1 MYIEWRLLVRSVL
14 HVAYLPEQGTTCS
27 RGTEKE
33 TRRSRESKEKN
44 GRRKKSKTKICGR
57 T

>member
-1 MYIEWRLLVRSVL
+1 MRSVL
-14 HVAYLPEQGTTCS
+14 HVACLPEQGTTRG

-33 TRRSRESKEKN
+33 TRRSRESEKEN
-44 GRRKKSKTKICGR
+44 GRRKKSKTEICGR